1 MDGQAWVREF
11 PAAVTV
17 VDARGTI
24 VAMNAKSAQVF
35 KDDGGEALIGT
46 QILDCHTEPARS
58 RLAEL
63 MQSRSVNCY
72 TIEKNGRWKM
82 IYQAPWFAGGEYR
95 GFVEI
100 SMEIPREL
108 PHFVRG

>member
-1 MDGQAWVREF
+1 MDTPEWVREF

-17 VDARGTI
+17 VDEHGII

-35 KDDGGEALIGT
+35 REDGGEALIGT
-46 QILDCHTEPARS
+46 QVLDCHPEPARTK
-58 RLAEL
+58 LADL
-63 MQSRSVNCY
+63 LKNRSVNCY

-82 IYQAPWFAGGEYR
+82 IYQAPWYADGQYKGC
-95 GFVEI
+95 VEI
-100 SMEIPREL
+100 SMEIPQQL